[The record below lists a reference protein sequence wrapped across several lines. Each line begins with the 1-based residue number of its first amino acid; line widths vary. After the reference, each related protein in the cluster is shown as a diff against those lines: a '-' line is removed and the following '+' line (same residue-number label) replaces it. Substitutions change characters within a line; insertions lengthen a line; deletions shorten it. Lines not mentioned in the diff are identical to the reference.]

1 MLRKLLALAL
11 VLTMVAVLGHAGQ
24 KKAYLGVA
32 IHSTDNEYWNQQAEG
47 CKLFAASLP
56 EGAMEVQILTCDGDD
71 EKQLNG
77 IKAFIASHGRDAM
90 IYVDPSNAPN
100 TAAIAEVCEDAGV
113 YWTAVWHLAEGLS
126 PMDYKYFVMYQT
138 PDGRQQGYD
147 IATRLFKDFKTPNK
161 GKFLALQGQLGND
174 SAVARYAGLQK
185 AMAENPGVEMLELQ
199 VCDWNAQRA
208 LNTTETW
215 LAKYTDFDGIWA
227 ANDDMAIGALQALK
241 AKGLNGKVKLVGID
255 GVSAAFAAIDDGDMI
270 CTVASNGFL
279 QGGYG
284 AAYVYYAWAG
294 KYDPAKLPAG
304 QRAFYTKGLLVDKSN
319 LEEYRDNFV
328 RSVPKYD
335 FTDLTFPILG
345 PFDVV
350 NR

>member
-1 MLRKLLALAL
+1 MLRKLFALTV
-11 VLTMVAVLGHAGQ
+11 VLTLVAVVGNAGQ
-24 KKAYLGVA
+24 KKAYFGVA
-32 IHSTDNEYWNQQAEG
+32 IHSTDNEYWNQQVEG
-47 CKLFAASLP
+47 VKLFVDSLP
-56 EGAMEVQILTCDGDD
+56 PGSAEVQILTCDGDD
-71 EKQLNG
+71 ERQLNG
-77 IKAFIASHGRDAM
+77 IKAFIASHGQDSL

-126 PMDYKYFVMYQT
+126 PLDYKYFVMYQT
-138 PDGRQQGYD
+138 PDGVKQGYD
-147 IATRLFKDFKTPNK
+147 IATEMFKSFDTPGK
-161 GKFLALQGQLGND
+161 GKILAIQGQLGND
-174 SAVARYAGLQK
+174 SAVARYAGLQQ
-185 AMAENPGVEMLELQ
+185 ALAENPGVELLELQ

-208 LNTTETW
+208 LTTTETW
-215 LAKYTDFDGIWA
+215 LAKYAEFDGIWA
-227 ANDDMAIGALQALK
+227 ANDDMAVGSLQALK

-255 GVSAAFAAIDDGDMI
+255 GVSSAFAAIDAGDMI

-284 AAYVYYAWAG
+284 AAYVYAAWTG
-294 KYDPAKLPAG
+294 KMDPATLPAG
-304 QRAFYTKGLLVDKSN
+304 QRAFYTKGLLVDKAN

-335 FTDLTFPILG
+335 FNDLEYPILR
-345 PFDVV
+345 PFDLE